1 MAVNSIRGMRQPQR
15 EADSGARLWPLRAQ
29 TIMGLL
35 FLVALLAFEIFNFD
49 TTRFALVDFLGE
61 ASFAGL
67 RWAAVLAIA
76 FCAIDFAG
84 LLRFFLPQDE
94 EGQAPAELWYLMGA
108 WLLGATMNA
117 LMTWWAVNLALLNHD
132 FGNEVLSRQ
141 QLLEIVPIFVATLV
155 WVTRILF
162 IGAFTVAGGYLF
174 NLDRLTPGASSAQ
187 EDEPLAQ
194 RQAPVPLSLHRNTG
208 PSRRSALRSGSVAR
222 LAPVTDD
229 LPPFLQNQGEDEQD
243 VAEDEEEATFES
255 RGAWPTRISPHS
267 AAGMAQER

>member
-1 MAVNSIRGMRQPQR
+1 MAVNTVPGVRQPQR
-15 EADSGARLWPLRAQ
+15 KVDANGRVWPLRAQ
-29 TIMGLL
+29 TMMGLL

-49 TTRFALVDFLGE
+49 TTRFALLDFLGD
-61 ASFAGL
+61 AQFAGL
-67 RWAAVLAIA
+67 RWATVLAIA

-94 EGQAPAELWYLMGA
+94 EGQMPAEVWYLMGA

-141 QLLEIVPIFVATLV
+141 QLLEVVPIFVATLV

-174 NLDRLTPGASSAQ
+174 NFDGLARAASESHNDYVPAR
-187 EDEPLAQ
+187 EPAATPLAL
-194 RQAPVPLSLHRNTG
+194 RRNTG
-208 PSRRSALRSGSVAR
+208 LPAMRRDPMPAGLRHVS
-222 LAPVTDD
+222 DE
-229 LPPFLQNQGEDEQD
+229 LPAFLQNQPRESAGFD
-243 VAEDEEEATFES
+243 VSQELTPAESWAVSLS
-255 RGAWPTRISPHS
+255 RRNRTSVAP
-267 AAGMAQER
+267 ER